1 MAIIYRTLL
10 VAGLAMLGTQASAQ
24 SRPWSRYEMVTIPQ
38 HQNGLTDKVIILDK
52 RSGALWSWSEP
63 SATIMYLGQ
72 IFPIAGAG
80 SMARIIRVNPEGE
93 DR

>member
-10 VAGLAMLGTQASAQ
+10 VAVVAMLGTQAFAQ
-24 SRPWSRYEMVTIPQ
+24 SRDWSRYEMVTIPQ
-38 HQNGLTDKVIILDK
+38 YQNGFPDKVIILDK

-63 SATIMYLGQ
+63 SATLMYLGQ

-80 SMARIIRVNPEGE
+80 SLARIIQVPPKE
-93 DR
+93 DDR